1 MGGQETVDRSLNKRR
16 EVQTGY
22 KGKLFPREDSEA
34 VEQVAQQGCEASLPE
49 RFQDLVGQSCER
61 PGLPSLEILLLTS

>member
-1 MGGQETVDRSLNKRR
+1 MDRSLNKRR

-22 KGKLFPREDSEA
+22 KGKLFPHKDSEA
-34 VEQVAQQGCEASLPE
+34 VERVAQQGCAASLLE
-49 RFQDLVGQSCER
+49 RFQDLVGQSCEQ